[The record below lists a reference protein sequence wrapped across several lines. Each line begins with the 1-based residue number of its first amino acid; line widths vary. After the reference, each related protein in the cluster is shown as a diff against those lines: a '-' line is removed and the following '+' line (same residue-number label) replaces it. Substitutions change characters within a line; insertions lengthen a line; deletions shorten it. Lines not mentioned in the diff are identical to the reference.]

1 MTASTSPIIVTGPDR
16 SGTTLLYALLG
27 SHPAVSMVRRTNL
40 WRWFDRRYGDLAVS
54 ANLDRCLDALLAYRR
69 LQVLE
74 PDRERLRAAFRE
86 GEPTY
91 GHLFDLLH
99 RQHADRRGKRRWAD
113 KSLHTEYS
121 ADRVFAEL
129 PDARIIH
136 MVRDPRDRYAS
147 ILRRYEGRTK
157 GVGAA
162 MGRWVSSMRQGHR
175 NLARHPGR
183 YLFVRYE
190 TLASAPEPTL
200 RRICA
205 FLDED
210 FDARMLRMDAV
221 TGDGDWD
228 GNSSF
233 GGFAPGTI
241 STRPIGRYR
250 STLTRRQIAFI
261 QTCAGRLM
269 RAHDYTLEPLRLTP
283 TERTAFYLTDLPLG
297 RARVLGWTVIRHI
310 NDRRGGGVPDHRRMS
325 ATAP

>member
-1 MTASTSPIIVTGPDR
+1 MSASGPIIVTGPDR

-40 WRWFDRRYGDLAVS
+40 WRWFDGRYGDLAIT
-54 ANLDRCLDALLAYRR
+54 ANLDRCLDAMLDYRR

-74 PDRERLRAAFRE
+74 PDRERLRAAFLQ

-91 GHLFDLLH
+91 GRLFDLLH
-99 RQHADRRGKRRWAD
+99 RQHAERRGRRRWAD
-113 KSLHTEYS
+113 KSLHTEYA
-121 ADRVFAEL
+121 ADRVFAEV

-147 ILRRYEGRTK
+147 IIRRYDGPGK

-162 MGRWVSSMRQGHR
+162 MGRWVASLRAGHR
-175 NLARHPGR
+175 NLARHPDR

-190 TLASAPEPTL
+190 TLASTPEPTL
-200 RRICA
+200 QRICA
-205 FLDED
+205 FLGED
-210 FDARMLRMDAV
+210 YDAGMLRMGIVAGDDA
-221 TGDGDWD
+221 WD

-250 STLTRRQIAFI
+250 STLTPRQIAFI

-269 RAHDYTLEPLRLTP
+269 RAHDYVAEPRQLTAQ
-283 TERTAFYLTDLPLG
+283 ERATFYLADLPVG
-297 RARVLGWTVIRHI
+297 QARLLGWMAT
-310 NDRRGGGVPDHRRMS
+310 RRFSDWRDGGVPDHRLTS
-325 ATAP
+325 AAAS